1 MVTLTMVGT
10 DIAAVGTEFIAM
22 GETEGCSNC
31 KFRNVCI
38 TLEKGRK
45 YRITAV
51 RPVTHSCIAHEDEVR
66 VVEVEQVP
74 RRIALE
80 SGRFLMDGATITF
93 PGSSCKKFSCKYYSL
108 CNPAGIDAG
117 MKIKAIKIV
126 EKLEC
131 PERKNINMV
140 EI

>member
-10 DIAAVGTEFIAM
+10 DIARVGTEFIAM
-22 GETEGCSNC
+22 GETDGCSEC

-51 RPVTHSCIAHEDEVR
+51 RPVTHPCVAHDDEVQ

-80 SGRFLMDGATITF
+80 YGRFLMEGATVTYGG
-93 PGSSCKKFSCKYYSL
+93 PPCKKFSCKNYSL
-108 CNPAGIDAG
+108 CNPAGIEAG
-117 MKIKAIKIV
+117 MKLKIISIV

-131 PERKNINMV
+131 PEGKDVRLV
-140 EI
+140 EV

>member
-1 MVTLTMVGT
+1 MLTMVGT

-22 GETEGCSNC
+22 GETEGCADC
-31 KFRNVCI
+31 RFRNVCI

-51 RPVTHSCIAHEDEVR
+51 RPVTHPCIAHEDEVQ

-80 SGRFLMDGATITF
+80 SGRFLMEGATITYDG
-93 PGSSCKKFSCKYYSL
+93 PPCKKFSCKNYSL

-117 MKIKAIKIV
+117 MKLKVLRIV

-131 PERKNINMV
+131 PEGMDIRLV